1 MESTKYLIIGGGLAA
16 ATAAEELVR
25 ADESARGA
33 TVILTAEAE
42 LPYHRPPLSK
52 GFLTGSEKR
61 EDLFVHPED
70 FYSSN
75 GIEVRFRTRARL
87 IDPASR
93 VCELELNRSIGFERA
108 LIVTGASPVRFE
120 GPGRALE
127 GVHYLRNMQ
136 DAERIRRASDEWN
149 EVAILGAGFIGME
162 LAAAFAA
169 RGIRTTVISRGRTVL
184 DRMHNPEVSA
194 FLQRYFERRGV
205 RFLLEDEPYGLLGS
219 GEVNLIHTRAG
230 QKVACDGVVF
240 GVGATPNVDLAL
252 ASRLRVENG
261 VVVDGCLQTAVPG
274 IYAAGDVA
282 NFPDAVFGVRRR
294 VEHWDNA
301 ESQGRVAGR
310 NLAGGGERFDRV
322 SMYFTDLFDLSLEVW
337 GMPREGDRIV
347 LRGDLT
353 DRSIFAWH
361 LRDDVVNAAVLMGR
375 PPEESELV
383 EKIIRARLNVA
394 GRIAHLRDPRKPLED
409 LL

>member
-25 ADESARGA
+25 ADETAKGA

-52 GFLTGSEKR
+52 DFLTKGGRR
-61 EDLFVHPED
+61 EDLPVHPEE

-75 GIEVRFRTRARL
+75 GISVRFRTRARL

-93 VCELELNRSIGFERA
+93 VCELELNRSIAFEKA
-108 LIVTGASPVRFE
+108 LIATGASPVRFE

-127 GVHYLRNMQ
+127 GIHHLRSVQ
-136 DAERIRRASDEWN
+136 DAERIRRASQDWN
-149 EVAILGAGFIGME
+149 EVAIVGAGFIGME
-162 LAAAFAA
+162 LAAAFAS

-184 DRMHNPEVSA
+184 DRMHDPEVSA

-205 RFLLEDEPYGLLGS
+205 HFLLEDEPYGLLGA
-219 GEVNLIHTRAG
+219 GHVNLIHTRRG
-230 QKVACDGVVF
+230 QRVPCDGVVF
-240 GVGATPNVDLAL
+240 GMGAVPNTGVAE

-261 VVVDGCLQTAVPG
+261 VVVDAALRTAVPG

-282 NFPDAVFGVRRR
+282 NFPDSVFGVRRR

-301 ESQGRVAGR
+301 EAQGRVAGR
-310 NLAGGGERFDRV
+310 NLAGAEERFDRV
-322 SMYFTDLFDLSLEVW
+322 SMYFTDLFDLSLEVR

-347 LRGDLT
+347 LRGEVS

-361 LRDDVVNAAVLMGR
+361 LRDDVVNAAVMMNR
-375 PPEESELV
+375 PPEEAEAV

-394 GRIAHLRDPRKPLED
+394 GRIAHLKDPRRPLEE